1 MNIKDLS
8 IGDWVLLKSKPG
20 KVVGINRISPNWE
33 TEGIYGV
40 DVLLPADD
48 TIVLVSNAEIEILI
62 FLPEIM
68 EKNGFNRVEGSSRW
82 EWYLEDDDFR
92 VVAVGLGT
100 SSFLQYQLYHGDGDW
115 GNIAQMSCV
124 GVNGMQRFFT
134 MTGIDKEIV
143 L

>member
-1 MNIKDLS
+1 MNIKELA
-8 IGDWVLLKSKPG
+8 IGDWVRHEFYEMNMRVQRIDGDSE
-20 KVVGINRISPNWE
+20 RISAE
-33 TEGIYGV
+33 RDGLSTQAHIDHYR
-40 DVLLPADD
+40 
-48 TIVLVSNAEIEILI
+48 IVIIT
-62 FLPEIM
+62 PDIM
-68 EKNGFNRVEGSSRW
+68 EKNGFKRVEGSSRW

-100 SSFLQYQLYHGDGDW
+100 SSFLQYQRYHGDGDW
-115 GNIAQMSCV
+115 ANIAQMSCV